1 MGAGVRQG
9 PEAVVGVFARIDEA
23 VRASSIRR
31 PLHRCAKRALD
42 VVVALTLLLLTLPLL
57 VVIVVLLRLEAPG
70 SPFYRARRV
79 GGGGAPL
86 HVLKFRKMAPDAG
99 GPPLTAADDPR
110 LSRLGAFMA
119 STRIDE
125 LPQLWNVL
133 CGQMSLVGPRPEDPR
148 FVALHPDGYAR
159 ILRVRPGITG
169 WSQLAFADERRIL
182 GPTDPLDRYVER
194 ILPAQ
199 VHLDCRYAESARLRH
214 DLAVLLWTAV
224 VLVTRIEV
232 AVDRRTG
239 RLGRRR
245 RRGHGAAGPRR
256 RP

>member
-1 MGAGVRQG
+1 VLLIAALAIKVQDGGPVIFRQKRIGRGRKPFTMYKLRTMVVDAEARLAELQHHNERQG
-9 PEAVVGVFARIDEA
+9 GPLFKLDKDPRVTRVG
-23 VRASSIRR
+23 S
-31 PLHRCAKRALD
+31 
-42 VVVALTLLLLTLPLL
+42 
-57 VVIVVLLRLEAPG
+57 LLRAT
-70 SPFYRARRV
+70 S
-79 GGGGAPL
+79 
-86 HVLKFRKMAPDAG
+86 
-99 GPPLTAADDPR
+99 
-110 LSRLGAFMA
+110 
-119 STRIDE
+119 IDE

-182 GPTDPLDRYVER
+182 GHTDPLDRYVER
-194 ILPAQ
+194 ILPAK

-245 RRGHGAAGPRR
+245 RRGHRAAGPRR